1 MMPLA
6 WTGYR
11 PGMSSPEKSLRQPL
25 LEARADVQ
33 RQIEILESS
42 LDHGR
47 DARVMFGPVITD
59 LTATL
64 KLKIASLTWELKARS
79 CREL

>member
-1 MMPLA
+1 
-6 WTGYR
+6 
-11 PGMSSPEKSLRQPL
+11 
-25 LEARADVQ
+25 
-33 RQIEILESS
+33 
-42 LDHGR
+42 
-47 DARVMFGPVITD
+47 MFGPVITE